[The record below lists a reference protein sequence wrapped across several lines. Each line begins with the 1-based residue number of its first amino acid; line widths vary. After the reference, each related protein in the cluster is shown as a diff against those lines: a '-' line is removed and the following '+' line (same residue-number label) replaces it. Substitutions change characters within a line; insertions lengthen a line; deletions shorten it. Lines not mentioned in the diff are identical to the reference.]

1 MRYRA
6 PSSIIHIHPAVHTLR
21 IFFLP
26 PYTNFIPC
34 VPTPV
39 EHLVP
44 VLPLVPASPVRR
56 TRSLNISRLDLTA
69 TTSLLSTSRAARKQH
84 QNRSKEEHH
93 KRREQGPDA
102 LPVRCVAVTIII
114 DLLLDDAPGDEIG
127 DQDNE
132 GDEPCDGGDERCAQ
146 GTEDGG
152 AEGGEEGE
160 ECETAGYGVEDHDAR
175 ERISGVLG
183 GRAVVASVFAIEVG
197 DGRVA
202 DVGLCAGASLV
213 TGVPEGTKVDV
224 SAIRE
229 VHAQDGHAVNDWR
242 GDGGDEE
249 EDACYEE

>member
-6 PSSIIHIHPAVHTLR
+6 SSSIIHIHPTVHTLR
-21 IFFLP
+21 IFFP
-26 PYTNFIPC
+26 SYTNFTPCIPA
-34 VPTPV
+34 PV

-56 TRSLNISRLDLTA
+56 TGSLNISRLDLTA
-69 TTSLLSTSRAARKQH
+69 TTSLLPASRAARKQH

-102 LPVRCVAVTIII
+102 LPVRRVAVTIII

-127 DQDNE
+127 NQDNE

-146 GTEDGG
+146 GAEDGG
-152 AEGGEEGE
+152 AERGEEGE
-160 ECETAGYGVEDHDAR
+160 ECETACHGVEDHDTG

-213 TGVPEGTKVDV
+213 TGGLLVI
-224 SAIRE
+224 A
-229 VHAQDGHAVNDWR
+229 R
-242 GDGGDEE
+242 GLGG
-249 EDACYEE
+249 CVVWWGGRWIGGRLQMW